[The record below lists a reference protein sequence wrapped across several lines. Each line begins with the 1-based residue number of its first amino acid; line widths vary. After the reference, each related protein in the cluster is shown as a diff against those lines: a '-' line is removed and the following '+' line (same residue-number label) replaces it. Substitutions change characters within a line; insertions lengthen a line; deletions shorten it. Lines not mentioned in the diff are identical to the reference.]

1 MRLLDLLG
9 DGEDKPAVPDTFRR
23 TPAPTPAPAPSPDE
37 DGAPLLPGT
46 RRTVPRER
54 PYFAATPAPPAP
66 PTPARRHRYARRSG
80 MTIGER
86 VCAAWNNAHGGSR
99 LEIPVG
105 TVAALALLPFEGPE
119 VLKMADWLM
128 GLSDTD
134 LWKLYEE
141 TWAHHWIDR
150 PDLIDRASI
159 LATWLQ
165 DDKPD
170 TNTLRG
176 VRAVTKAALTNG
188 MMDYTHS
195 GIPSMRTD
203 IDLMSWVITR
213 LRSEGA
219 RQGLGE
225 YHTPPEVCDVMAR
238 LTCDL
243 SAMKPG
249 QAFYDPA
256 AGTGGMVRSLA
267 NYMRD
272 GGLNPHDFTWHLTDV
287 DPLAAAGAAVNV
299 LLWDLGPN
307 AYVSC
312 GDSLADPEL
321 PRKAMK
327 HAAGAR
333 ARRNDMVAT
342 ARMLA
347 AIGKAE
353 RLMARAVEEAA

>member
-9 DGEDKPAVPDTFRR
+9 DGDDKPAVPNTFRR
-23 TPAPTPAPAPSPDE
+23 VPTPTPAPAPTPSPDE
-37 DGAPLLPGT
+37 GGAPLLPGT
-46 RRTVPRER
+46 LRTAPRER
-54 PYFAATPAPPAP
+54 PYFAPTPAPR
-66 PTPARRHRYARRSG
+66 TPEQRRRYARRDG
-80 MTIGER
+80 ITIGER
-86 VCAAWNNAHGGSR
+86 VCAAWNNAHGGNR
-99 LEIPVG
+99 LEVPVG
-105 TVAALALLPFEGPE
+105 TIAALALLPFEGGE
-119 VLKMADWLM
+119 VPRMADWLM
-128 GLSDTD
+128 GLSDTE

-141 TWAHHWIDR
+141 TWAYRWVDR
-150 PDLIDRASI
+150 PDLVDRASI

-176 VRAVTKAALTNG
+176 VRAVTKAALTSG
-188 MMDYTHS
+188 MMEYTHS
-195 GIPSMRTD
+195 GIPGMSTS
-203 IDLMSWVITR
+203 IDLMSWVITH

-225 YHTPPEVCDVMAR
+225 HHTPPDVCDVLAKI
-238 LTCDL
+238 LHDL
-243 SAMKPG
+243 HDVEPG

-256 AGTGGMVRSLA
+256 AGTGGMFRSLS
-267 NYMRD
+267 NHLRD
-272 GGLNPHDFTWHLTDV
+272 AGFNPHDFTWHLTDV
-287 DPLAAAGAAVNV
+287 DQLAAAGAAVNV

-321 PRKAMK
+321 PRKAMQ

-333 ARRNDMVAT
+333 AHRDNVVAT
-342 ARMLA
+342 ARMMA

-353 RLMARAVEEAA
+353 RLMAKATKRAA